1 MTAPVNGAKSGG
13 PQGPSSPPPGYF
25 SVFQRL
31 FRGYGP
37 MAVLVAVLVI
47 VALAVPSRVPK
58 TAVASGA
65 GAAGYS
71 AGTVAGGTGAAG
83 GSSGAT
89 GNASASPAASGASGA
104 SGTASAGTGST
115 GTSTA
120 VAKGGSSSSGGSA
133 TAGAT
138 GGTGTA
144 GGGGGG
150 GTATGGGVA
159 HVAACSGPQVHGDPY
174 SPPCTTFSGGNGGVT
189 AMGVTPTT
197 IDVAFRLTSDQSFQ
211 QTLAQLAGASLKDTN
226 ADTQRTVEALVQ
238 YFNSHFQ
245 FYGRKIVVHFYNGQ
259 GSLSNE
265 LLGTGQAAAEAD
277 ALTVKSMKAFAD
289 LSAESEPYADA
300 LSKQGVMA
308 FGDPYMSEN
317 WHTQHAPYAWS
328 TATDGTD
335 VATVASNYA
344 LQKLCPNGRPAV
356 YAGGPLKGAP
366 RKFALLAPEN
376 SWYQESV
383 AVGKQILASRG
394 CASDIFTYSLD
405 LGTMSQQAAN
415 LVAKLKSG
423 QYTTV
428 ICGCDPIF
436 PVYMSGQGN
445 QQSYLPE
452 FIIAGTALTDADYA
466 AQLWNQTFAAHA
478 FGISPNAPEVPYT
491 QTIGYA
497 AYKTVRSDE
506 PAFFVNLIYAQMDQ
520 LAIGI
525 QMAGPHLTPQSFQ
538 QGMFN
543 FPAKE
548 GPMGLWGFSGGQ
560 YTIPNDVRE
569 ICYSASAISPF
580 NSKPGAY
587 QGTSN
592 ARWTASDIPK
602 GPPGC
607 PIPAS

>member
-1 MTAPVNGAKSGG
+1 MTAPVSGARAGG

-58 TAVASGA
+58 TTAVSSGA
-65 GAAGYS
+65 GAAGY
-71 AGTVAGGTGAAG
+71 ATGTGGTGPAGAAG
-83 GSSGAT
+83 AATASAGGASPAGGAAAPGAASSGA
-89 GNASASPAASGASGA
+89 GAASGSSAATQSGASGPGA
-104 SGTASAGTGST
+104 SAGSGTAGR
-115 GTSTA
+115 
-120 VAKGGSSSSGGSA
+120 SGGA
-133 TAGAT
+133 TT
-138 GGTGTA
+138 GGGVPAT
-144 GGGGGG
+144 GG
-150 GTATGGGVA
+150 GTA
-159 HVAACSGPQVHGDPY
+159 HVASCTGPQVNGDPY
-174 SPPCTTFSGGNGGVT
+174 SPPCTTFSGGNGGAT

-197 IDVAFRLTSDQSFQ
+197 INVAFRLTSDQSFQ

-238 YFNSHFQ
+238 YFNNHFQ

-259 GSLSNE
+259 GSLANE
-265 LLGTGQAAAEAD
+265 LLGTGQAQAEAD

-317 WHTQHAPYAWS
+317 WHTQHAPFAWS
-328 TATDGTD
+328 VATDGTD

-344 LQKLCPNGRPAV
+344 LAKLCPQGTPAA

-383 AVGKQILASRG
+383 AVGQQILAAGG
-394 CASDIFTYSLD
+394 CKADIFTYSLD

-415 LVAKLKSG
+415 LIAKLKAGS
-423 QYTTV
+423 YTT
-428 ICGCDPIF
+428 ILCGCDPIF

-445 QQSYLPE
+445 QQNYLPE
-452 FIIAGTALTDADYA
+452 FIITGTALTDADYT
-466 AQLWNQTFAAHA
+466 AQLWNQNFAAHA
-478 FGISPNAPEVPYT
+478 FGVSPNAPTVAYT

-506 PAFFVNLIYAQMDQ
+506 PAFFVNQIYAQIDQ
-520 LAIGI
+520 MAIGI
-525 QMAGPHLTPQSFQ
+525 QMAGPDLTPMTYQ
-538 QGMFN
+538 QGMYN
-543 FPAKE
+543 FPARE
-548 GPMGLWGFSGGQ
+548 GPMGLWGFSPTQ
-560 YTIPNDVRE
+560 HTIPNDVRE
-569 ICYSASAISPF
+569 ICYSPTAISPY
-580 NSKPGAY
+580 NGKAGAY
-587 QGTSN
+587 EGTSN
-592 ARWTASDIPK
+592 ARWTKTDIPK

-607 PIPAS
+607 PIPS

>member
-1 MTAPVNGAKSGG
+1 MTAPVNGAKGGG
-13 PQGPSSPPPGYF
+13 PQGPSSPPPGSF

-71 AGTVAGGTGAAG
+71 AGTVAGGTGSAA
-83 GSSGAT
+83 GSSGAA
-89 GNASASPAASGASGA
+89 GNAASSASSAGSGASGA
-104 SGTASAGTGST
+104 SGSASSGTGSS
-115 GTSTA
+115 GRSTA
-120 VAKGGSSSSGGSA
+120 VAQGGGGSSGSSA
-133 TAGAT
+133 AA
-138 GGTGTA
+138 GGTGA
-144 GGGGGG
+144 AAGGGGG

-344 LQKLCPNGRPAV
+344 LAKLCPQGTPAA

-383 AVGKQILASRG
+383 AVGQQILAAGG
-394 CASDIFTYSLD
+394 CSADIFTYSLD

-415 LVAKLKSG
+415 LVAKLKAG
-423 QYTTV
+423 NYTTV
-428 ICGCDPIF
+428 LCGCDPIF

-445 QQSYLPE
+445 QQNYLPE
-452 FIIAGTALTDADYA
+452 FIITGTALTDADYT
-466 AQLWNQTFAAHA
+466 AQLWNQNFAAHA
-478 FGISPNAPEVPYT
+478 FGVSPNAPTVPYT

-497 AYKTVRSDE
+497 AYKTVRTDE
-506 PAFFVNLIYAQMDQ
+506 PAFFVNQIYAQIDQ
-520 LAIGI
+520 MAIGI
-525 QMAGPHLTPQSFQ
+525 QMAGPGLTPMTFQ
-538 QGMFN
+538 QGMYN
-543 FPAKE
+543 FPPRE
-548 GPMGLWGFSGGQ
+548 GPTGLWGFSPTQ
-560 YTIPNDVRE
+560 HTDPNDVRE
-569 ICYSASAISPF
+569 ICYSPTAISPY
-580 NSKPGAY
+580 NGKAGAY
-587 QGTSN
+587 LGTSN
-592 ARWTASDIPK
+592 ARWTKNDIPK

-607 PIPAS
+607 PIPS